1 MYTLLFEKRVFKDL
15 DGLPQDDLERIES
28 QIQMLKADPLPQGSK
43 KLVGERNMYRIRQG
57 VYRVIY
63 TVDHKLQE
71 VRILGVRHRKDSYR

>member
-15 DGLPQDDLERIES
+15 DGLPQDDLERLENH
-28 QIQMLKADPLPQGSK
+28 IQMLTQNPLPPGSK

-71 VRILGVRHRKDSYR
+71 VHILGVRHRKDSYR